1 MKKSTLLIFA
11 ALLPLIASAYDA
23 KINGISYNFRG
34 NEAEVTYS
42 NNDNTTNYSGN
53 VVIPESVT
61 YDGKTYSVTSIGNG
75 AFGNCSSLT
84 AVTIPESV
92 TSIGHWAFQGCR
104 SLSSVII
111 PNGVTVINQGVFMN
125 CSALTSVIIH
135 DNVTSIDIVA
145 FSNCGSLTSITI
157 PNDVTSIGNG
167 AFGYCRSLTSIT
179 IPEGITTI
187 GFGTFQH
194 CTSLTSVTMPNS
206 LTSIESEAF
215 ANCNALPS
223 VVIPKNVSNIEDC
236 AFQDCRSLTDV
247 YCYATEPPSV
257 YTTEHEGDVWDGYPF
272 NPYYIKEHSTL
283 HVPTASVE
291 KYKTALRW
299 SEFANIVALPEP
311 VTFTQDQM
319 ATIILPTA
327 PDASKG
333 KYYRLD
339 RVEDKQIV
347 FEQELQPR
355 AHVPYIIVPS
365 EDFSIDINDMDL
377 EGLQSDTVTVE
388 GVSFIGS
395 YVRKELPALT
405 GGDGGGSFYID
416 IIDTT
421 PDCSHLPVEEQGVSL
436 YVGALRAYLLV
447 HWDDPY
453 NPGGTKAPTDKMEI
467 VLKDNPNSIRT
478 LSNSPLKGEDIY
490 DLSGRKLS
498 TLNFQISTKK
508 KAIYIQNNRKLVK

>member
-23 KINGISYNFRG
+23 KINGIFYNFRG

-187 GFGTFQH
+187 GFGTFSN

-223 VVIPKNVSNIEDC
+223 VVIPKNVSNIEDG

-257 YTTEHEGDVWDGYPF
+257 YTTENEGDVWDGYPF

-347 FEQELQPR
+347 FERELQPR
-355 AHVPYIIVPS
+355 AHVPYIVVPS

-377 EGLQSDTVTVE
+377 EGLQSDTVSVE
-388 GVSFIGS
+388 GVSFIGTYHREEINPKEGFS
-395 YVRKELPALT
+395 VR
-405 GGDGGGSFYID
+405 

-467 VLKDNPNSIRT
+467 VLRDNPNS
-478 LSNSPLKGEDIY
+478 LQMVNEKSSNGKCFDLQGRR
-490 DLSGRKLS
+490 LSGKPAQGLYIEKGQKKLRS
-498 TLNFQISTKK
+498 T
-508 KAIYIQNNRKLVK
+508 R